1 MNRLLIGTLA
11 AIITI
16 TGPGGYA
23 STGDTTSGQYPLKKA
38 LAREA
43 TLAES
48 HTRARRTASSPQQYP
63 AAAPVGPW

>member
-16 TGPGGYA
+16 TGPGGCA

-48 HTRARRTASSPQQYP
+48 YTESAEDRFFSRLNP